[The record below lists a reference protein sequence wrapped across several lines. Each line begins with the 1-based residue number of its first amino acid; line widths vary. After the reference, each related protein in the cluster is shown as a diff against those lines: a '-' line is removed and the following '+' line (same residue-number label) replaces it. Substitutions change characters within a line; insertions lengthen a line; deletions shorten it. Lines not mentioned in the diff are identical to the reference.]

1 MFCSRCG
8 SAADSSGRCPRC
20 EAPAGTGASSGVV
33 SDVLVTGAGGLAT
46 QADDV
51 TRIPST
57 PALQLAGVTTSLSPG
72 QRFGARYTII
82 RRIGA
87 GGMGVVYQA
96 WDESLGIPV

>member
-20 EAPAGTGASSGVV
+20 EASAGTGASSGIV

-57 PALQLAGVTTSLSPG
+57 PDPQLAGVTTSLRPG
-72 QRFGARYTII
+72 QRFGTRYIII
-82 RRIGA
+82 RTLGS
-87 GGMGVVYQA
+87 GGMGDVYQA
-96 WDESLGIPV
+96 WDES